1 LAVAQARVA
10 RRAVKPRAP
19 RGEPERDWVSGRE
32 GVSVHGVYF
41 ELGELRLRYGV
52 MPAEYGREVFFAEI
66 PDMDYVVRLAESLGL
81 TRARSYGSL
90 WVYSTSDREV
100 LERAIGEVASALGR
114 YRGEKTL
121 YVLYIRD
128 QLGSGISR
136 VFNGR
141 RVEGYEWL
149 EEVDVVEWN
158 YSSPGLKVVAF
169 ASEYHPA
176 FLAGRHAFADYV
188 ELPYAPEAVDHVK
201 SVLSK
206 YAGLKTKRPEE
217 ADKWWGEIRSELLAF
232 KARLQPATPTAV
244 GESGEAVRV
253 KIVISRLPFE
263 QAGLR
268 RKLNEALHRHGYR
281 VFDIWVLRSDADT
294 ARLEKTISEIHRELE
309 KKGYKGSYV
318 LLVDAYFPRHILA
331 EGLREYIKE
340 RREVYKK
347 ALQRELTETD
357 PHKKRIA
364 TRDRQE
370 LEREIKQLEEELKRL
385 TQQQVQ

>member
-1 LAVAQARVA
+1 MVAQARVA
-10 RRAVKPRAP
+10 KRAVRPRAP
-19 RGEPERDWVSGRE
+19 RGEPERDWVSKRE
-32 GVSVHGVYF
+32 GVIVHGVYY
-41 ELGELRLRYGV
+41 ELDGLKLRYGV
-52 MPAEYGREVFFAEI
+52 MPYEYGRDFFFMEI
-66 PDMDYVVRLAESLGL
+66 PDMDYVVKLVKSLGL
-81 TRARSYGSL
+81 INMLGQGPI
-90 WVYSTSDREV
+90 WVYAVGKREIF
-100 LERAIGEVASALGR
+100 ERAISEVVSALER

-128 QLGSGISR
+128 EIGAGSSE
-136 VFNGR
+136 VFGGS

-149 EEVDVVEWN
+149 EEVDVVTWN
-158 YSSPGLKVVAF
+158 DFSPALKVVAF

-176 FLAGRHAFADYV
+176 FLAGRYAFTDYV
-188 ELPYAPEAVDHVK
+188 ELPYTPEVADYVK
-201 SVLSK
+201 RLLSK
-206 YAGLKTKRPEE
+206 YVGLKTKKPEE
-217 ADKWWGEIRSELLAF
+217 ADKWWSEIRSELLAF
-232 KARLQPATPTAV
+232 KARLQPAISTAV
-244 GESGEAVRV
+244 GEPGEAVRV
-253 KIVISRLPFE
+253 KIAISRLPFE
-263 QAGLR
+263 QTGLR
-268 RKLNEALHRHGYR
+268 RKLNEALHMHGYR

-340 RREVYKK
+340 RREAYKK

-364 TRDRQE
+364 IRNRQE